1 MTDTNAGKIVLVT
14 GGTGFIGSHCILQL
28 LQAGYQVHT
37 TLRKASR
44 ADEIK
49 EAVRNGGVSEAQAN
63 GIKFFTADLMKDEGW
78 EEACVGSIYVLHVA
92 SPFPAA
98 PPKHEDELI
107 IPAREGTLRVL
118 RAAKKAGTVKRV
130 VITSSYAA
138 IGYGHADRT
147 TPYTETDWTDLDSG
161 RPVPAY
167 QKSKTIAEKAAWD
180 FVKSDGG
187 SLEVAVVNPVGV
199 FGPLLSS
206 KGDSTSLEIIKRML
220 EGALPGL
227 PQISFGAVDVRDVA
241 SLHLLAMTNPKA
253 AGNRYLAVADGPFI
267 SFKDISSFLKKGLP
281 GQSKK
286 VPTMQLPNFVLR
298 LAALWDPAVRL
309 ITGELGKTNSAS
321 NSKAKTELGHVF
333 KTSEES
339 VISAAESL
347 IKLGVVKV

>member
-1 MTDTNAGKIVLVT
+1 MTDTSAGKIVLVT

-28 LQAGYQVHT
+28 LQAGYQAHT
-37 TLRKASR
+37 TIRKASR

-63 GIKFFTADLMKDEGW
+63 GIKFFTADLMKDDGW
-78 EEACVGSIYVLHVA
+78 EEACAGCTYVLHVA

-107 IPAREGTLRVL
+107 MPAREGTLRVL
-118 RAAKKAGTVKRV
+118 LAAKKSGTVKRV

-147 TPYTETDWTDLDSG
+147 TPFTETDWTDLESG

-167 QKSKTIAEKAAWD
+167 QKSKTIAERAAWD

-187 SLEVAVVNPVGV
+187 ALELAVVNPVGV

-267 SFKDISSFLKKGLP
+267 SFKDISATLKKGLP
-281 GQSKK
+281 AQSKK

-321 NSKAKTELGHVF
+321 NAKAKTELGHVF